1 MVLAMADQ
9 PARAPC
15 AVRGVNS
22 LFIPTPRRR
31 GHPIAFCTR
40 PYGQTCGESVV
51 RRICPAEG
59 FSDAA
64 HFDARRARGPVWF
77 IRTQHAARGRDEIV
91 DVLCVR

>member
-1 MVLAMADQ
+1 
-9 PARAPC
+9 
-15 AVRGVNS
+15 
-22 LFIPTPRRR
+22 
-31 GHPIAFCTR
+31 
-40 PYGQTCGESVV
+40 V